1 MRKLL
6 LSTTAIAT
14 VAALTSGVIG
24 TMSSIALADDAKV
37 NVTASTEWKYNSRTS
52 DTTAVDGTSF
62 NQDSEIK
69 FAFSNK
75 TDSGLTIGYTV
86 ELESDAG
93 SAAAQIDE
101 SSLSISGGF
110 GTVILGQNDSAGE
123 DFGMGAKDIIA
134 EEETPGIVSS
144 SIGGNA
150 DIAVSDGDNNKIQYK
165 LPAMG
170 GLTLGASYT
179 DSGAVGSTDTT
190 AYGARYVMSVGET
203 ELTAALAMS
212 TTDATTAT
220 DSEQQNVGIKV
231 VNGNITLSASQSEA
245 TSTNDELKNQAFA
258 VSYKLANGMT
268 IGAYTFDS
276 QDDLDIDEDY
286 KSSGVELQYT
296 VAAGLTA
303 VVNVD
308 DYKYTAATTNAA
320 GVIGG
325 LADKGSNTKVTLKA
339 SF

>member
-6 LSTTAIAT
+6 LNSTAIAT
-14 VAALTSGVIG
+14 VAALTSSVV
-24 TMSSIALADDAKV
+24 LADV
-37 NVTASTEWKYNSRTS
+37 SISASTEWTYNSRS
-52 DTTAVDGTSF
+52 SQITANDGTKFGS
-62 NQDSEIK
+62 DSEIAFK
-69 FAFSNK
+69 FSNK

-110 GTVILGQNDSAGE
+110 GTIILGENDSAAE

-134 EEETPGIVSS
+134 EEETPAVTSS

-150 DIAVSDGDNNKIQYK
+150 DIAVEDADLNKIQYK

-170 GLTLGASYT
+170 GLTVGASFA
-179 DSGAVGSTDTT
+179 DSGAVGASDTT
-190 AYGARYVMSVGET
+190 AFGARYA
-203 ELTAALAMS
+203 LTAGDTAITIGMATS
-212 TTDATTAT
+212 TTEATAT
-220 DSEQQNVGIKV
+220 DMDAQNMGIKI
-231 VNGNITLSASQSEA
+231 VNGSMTFALSQSEESSA
-245 TSTNDELKNQAFA
+245 NDDINNMAVA
-258 VSYKLANGMT
+258 VSYKMANGMT
-268 IGAYTFDS
+268 IGAYSFKS
-276 QDDLDIDEDY
+276 EDDLDTSEEY
-286 KSSGVELQYT
+286 TSSGVELQYT

-303 VVNVD
+303 VINVD
-308 DYKYTAATTNAA
+308 DYEYTAATVNAA

-325 LADKGSNTKVTLKA
+325 LADSGTNSSLTLKA